1 MSHDP
6 AAETRAAMNTRILV
20 RISGDVSTK
29 AGGTLDRFSRRLAEN
44 VSDALSSNGIEYRLE
59 QGRFRFIIDADTPAA
74 LDILVHVFGVQ
85 SVSRVE
91 SRSWQTLEDVITE
104 AEGFFRDRVR
114 GKRFA
119 VRARRT
125 GRTERIPF
133 RSPDIERALGRALL
147 SHADRVD
154 LSSPE
159 VTAYVDVRPGVLYL
173 YEEKLPGRGGLPVG
187 IEGRAL
193 SLVSGGFDS
202 AVASW
207 LMLKRGVALD
217 YFFCNLG
224 GEAHRQGV
232 LRVLK
237 VLTEEWSH
245 GTRPRMFEVDFAPVV
260 TELERSVT
268 PKYWQIVLK
277 RLMLRASERVALRN
291 GALGLVTGEAMGQ
304 VSSQTLSNL
313 AVISKGREL
322 PVFRPVIGWNKDEII
337 ALSRDIGTFVGS
349 VGTEEYCAILPRYPA
364 THAEAWRIE
373 AEEAKIDP
381 SRLERL
387 LEAVQVIDVRS
398 TPLPGTAEGAEL
410 ERIPEGAIVLDLRSR
425 HAYQAWHAGD
435 ALHLEFFQALRSFA
449 SFAPDRTYVL
459 YCEVGQKS
467 AHLAELMR
475 REGFTAFHIRG
486 GVRTLLLQ
494 HREADL
500 LIT

>member
-1 MSHDP
+1 MI
-6 AAETRAAMNTRILV
+6 RILL

-29 AGGTLDRFSRRLAEN
+29 SGGTLDRFSRRLAGN
-44 VSDALSSNGIEYRLE
+44 VADALDSSGIEHRLE
-59 QGRFRFIIDADTPAA
+59 QGRFRFVIDADTAAA
-74 LDILVHVFGVQ
+74 LDVLVRVFGVQ

-91 SRSWQTLEDVITE
+91 SRSWETFEDVIAH
-104 AEGFFRDRVR
+104 AETFFRDRVR

-133 RSPDIERALGRALL
+133 RSPEIERTLGRALL
-147 SHADRVD
+147 PYADRVD
-154 LSSPE
+154 LSTPE
-159 VTAYVDVRPGVLYL
+159 VTAYIDVRPGVFYL
-173 YEEKLPGRGGLPVG
+173 YEEKLAGRGGLPVG

-224 GEAHRQGV
+224 GDAHRQGV

-237 VLTEEWSH
+237 VLAEEWSH
-245 GTRPRMFEVDFAPVV
+245 GTRPRLFEVDFAPVV
-260 TELERSVT
+260 TELERAIT

-277 RLMLRASERVALRN
+277 RLMLRAAQRVALREN
-291 GALGLVTGEAMGQ
+291 ALGLVTGEAMGQ

-313 AVISKGREL
+313 GVISKGLEL

-337 ALSRDIGTFVGS
+337 ALSRDIGTFMGS
-349 VGTEEYCAILPRYPA
+349 VGTEEYCAILPRFPA

-373 AEEAKIDP
+373 AEEAKLD
-381 SRLERL
+381 RAKVDEL
-387 LEAVQVIDVRS
+387 LNTMGVVDVRS
-398 TPLPGTAEGAEL
+398 VKLAVTDEGTEI
-410 ERIPEGAIVLDLRSR
+410 ERIPEGAIPLDLRSR
-425 HAYQAWHAGD
+425 QAYEAWHASG
-435 ALHLEFFQALRSFA
+435 ALYLDFFEALRSFR

-475 REGFTAFHIRG
+475 REGFRAFNIRG
-486 GVRTLLLQ
+486 GMRTLLLQ
-494 HREADL
+494 DRETNL

>member
-1 MSHDP
+1 MTHEP
-6 AAETRAAMNTRILV
+6 AALRAAPTRILV

-29 AGGTLDRFSRRLAEN
+29 SGGTLDRFSRRLAEN
-44 VSDALSSNGIEYRLE
+44 VTDALTSSGIEHRLE
-59 QGRFRFIIDADTPAA
+59 QGRFRLLIDADTPAA
-74 LDILVHVFGVQ
+74 LDVLVHVFGVQ

-91 SRSWQTLEDVITE
+91 SRNWQTFEDVINE
-104 AEGFFRDRVR
+104 AETFFRDRVR

-133 RSPDIERALGRALL
+133 RSPEIERTLGQALL
-147 SHADRVD
+147 AYADRVD

-159 VTAYVDVRPGVLYL
+159 VTAYIDVRPGELYL
-173 YEEKLPGRGGLPVG
+173 YEEKLPARGGLPVG

-193 SLVSGGFDS
+193 SLISGGFDS

-224 GEAHRQGV
+224 GDAHRQGV

-237 VLTEEWSH
+237 VLGDEWSH
-245 GTRPRMFEVDFAPVV
+245 GTRPRLFEVDFGPVV
-260 TELERSVT
+260 GELKRNIT

-277 RLMLRASERVALRN
+277 RLMLRAAERVALRE

-313 AVISKGREL
+313 AVISKGLDL

-349 VGTEEYCAILPRYPA
+349 VGTEEYCAILPRFPA
-364 THAEAWRIE
+364 THADARRIE
-373 AEEAKIDP
+373 SEELNIDAA
-381 SRLERL
+381 RLEAL
-387 LEAVQVIDVRS
+387 LDAVKMVDVRS
-398 TPLPGTAEGAEL
+398 IEVQSSEQGSEVEH
-410 ERIPEGAIVLDLRSR
+410 IPENTIVLDLRSQY
-425 HAYQAWHAGD
+425 AYEAWHAVG
-435 ALHLEFFQALRSFA
+435 ALHLEFFAALRSFG
-449 SFAPDRTYVL
+449 SFAPERTYVL

-475 REGFTAFHIRG
+475 RGGFNAFHVRG
-486 GVRTLLLQ
+486 GVRTLLM
-494 HREADL
+494 HSREADL